1 VTSSPARGEE
11 YKDMTREIPQVL
23 KGFRDYLPQE
33 QIARKKII
41 SKIEQVFE
49 RFGFA
54 PIDTPALESYELFKG
69 KLGEDE
75 KLMYKFEDLGG
86 RTVALRYDLTVPLA
100 RVVASYADLPKPF
113 KRYQIAPVWRA
124 DKPQKGRFR
133 EFMQCDA
140 DIIGSDSEIADAEV
154 IATLAEAFKVLEIGD
169 VVVRINNRSLIEK
182 ALEKIEV
189 KKSDQAKFLRILDK
203 MDKIGAEKVSE
214 ALLEEGFSESVLKD
228 YENEVRKMD
237 SDYEKRMQNLLAGF
251 GVSNIQF
258 DPYLMRGLDY
268 YTGIIFEFFLKNKTD
283 FGSVGGGGRYDNLI
297 EKLSGKSVPAVGGSI
312 GLDRL
317 FAALSDAGMIA
328 PQSAAEVMVF
338 NLDKNLVSDYLN
350 ITTNLRA
357 AGIDAEFY
365 YETAKLD
372 KQFKYAEAKNV
383 QVAVIFGAEEAK
395 KRKVNLKN
403 LKEKEQVTVDLDD
416 LVTQVKSMLW

>member
-1 VTSSPARGEE
+1 MS
-11 YKDMTREIPQVL
+11 REIPQVL

-41 SKIEQVFE
+41 GKISEVFE

-54 PIDTPALESYELFKG
+54 PIATPALESFELFKG

-86 RTVALRYDLTVPLA
+86 RDVSLRYDLTVPLA
-100 RVVASYADLPKPF
+100 RVVAEYPELPKPF
-113 KRYQIAPVWRA
+113 KRYQIAEVWRA

-133 EFMQCDA
+133 EFMQCDV
-140 DIIGSDSEIADAEV
+140 DIIGTDSEIADAEV
-154 IATLAEAFKVLEIGD
+154 IAAMAEAFKVLEVGD
-169 VVVRINNRSLIEK
+169 VVVRINNRALIEK
-182 ALEKIEV
+182 ALEKIDV
-189 KKSDQAKFLRILDK
+189 KKTDRIKFLRILDK

-214 ALLEEGFSESVLKD
+214 ALLEEGFSETVLKD
-228 YENEVRKMD
+228 YEQEVRTMD
-237 SDYEKRMQNLLAGF
+237 SEYEKRMQSLLAGF
-251 GVSNIQF
+251 GVSNVAF

-268 YTGIIFEFFLKNKTD
+268 YTGIIFEFFLKSKTD

-297 EKLSGKSVPAVGGSI
+297 GKLSGKSVPAVGGSI

-317 FAALSDAGMIA
+317 FAALSEAGLIA
-328 PQSAAEVMVF
+328 PQTAAEVIVF
-338 NLDKNLVSDYLN
+338 NLDEKLVPEYLN
-350 ITTNLRA
+350 MTTNLRA

-365 YETAKLD
+365 YETTKLD
-372 KQFKYAEAKNV
+372 KQFKYAEAKNI
-383 QVAVIFGAEEAK
+383 QLAVIYGSEEAK

-403 LKEKEQVTVDLDD
+403 LVEKEQVTVDADD
-416 LVTQVKSMLW
+416 LVTQVQSMLW